1 MKCLIYFTHAETL
14 GETQRVLSIAKHIS
28 KENEVKIINSG
39 PKFNLDLSEYNLI
52 NIPFPLH
59 NKATLHD
66 FLYKTVNTKV
76 MKLRV
81 LTLFKEVINFNPD
94 IVIILSFPF
103 QYVELKYELIPL
115 LKKLKSNNTKI
126 VCSLGYPLGFYG
138 EDKNKIVDEF
148 YDAILIHCPED
159 LDPKY
164 IRQYFGKSAT
174 LDYLS
179 NRKNVY
185 FTNYILPIGSTLSN
199 NVINQIM
206 ITRGSGIVGDE
217 YIFKLIDGCLL
228 TNLKIVLVLGISS
241 EDELF
246 NKINL
251 KYLDQIKNGQLV
263 LHTHLNQKEFT
274 GTLSE
279 SEFSVSM
286 CGYGTGVQLL
296 YTNKTKSLLIPK
308 PKNIDQEQYY
318 RCNMLKDILGS
329 RVIEFA
335 EIEPEIIKAELDLLR
350 NKETTI
356 NFEWFMGLE
365 KTEELLNDFIHDR
378 FKDK

>member
-14 GETQRVLSIAKHIS
+14 GETQRVLSIAKHLS
-28 KENEVKIINSG
+28 KENEVKIINAG

-148 YDAILIHCPED
+148 YDAILIHCPD
-159 LDPKY
+159 
-164 IRQYFGKSAT
+164 
-174 LDYLS
+174 

-185 FTNYILPIGSTLSN
+185 FTNYILPIGSTLIN

-350 NKETTI
+350 NKSTTI
-356 NFEWFMGLE
+356 NFEWFTGLE
-365 KTEELLNDFIHDR
+365 KTEELLIDFIHDR